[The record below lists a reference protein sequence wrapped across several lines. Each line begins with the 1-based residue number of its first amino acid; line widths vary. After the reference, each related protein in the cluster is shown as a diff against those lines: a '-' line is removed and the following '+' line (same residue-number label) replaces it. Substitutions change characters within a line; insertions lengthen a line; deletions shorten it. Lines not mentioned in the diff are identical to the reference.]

1 MIDLKAEQKT
11 GVMEPEKVQRWL
23 PSRVFSSPATEFADE
38 ELRTP
43 SKRKWLFLILPN
55 KELLAESYWIWFQ
68 CLASYAILSHY
79 IKGNT
84 YGFISIR
91 IHQQVDFEYE
101 HFALQYSRYFQNI
114 CERMNPYFIYSIYK
128 MTLLVRNGQLLSN
141 LHQGI
146 IIQPQVWDTLVF
158 LSTLGHFIDAFLR
171 EEELIAVSVFFWK
184 IKIIVVCPVEL

>member
-11 GVMEPEKVQRWL
+11 GVMGPEKVQRW
-23 PSRVFSSPATEFADE
+23 PASHIFSSPATEFADE

-43 SKRKWLFLILPN
+43 SKRKWLLLRLPD
-55 KELLAESYWIWFQ
+55 KELVAEPYRIWFQ
-68 CLASYAILSHY
+68 CFAPQAIPSHF
-79 IKGNT
+79 IKGST
-84 YGFISIR
+84 YVFISIR
-91 IHQQVDFEYE
+91 IHQQFGFACEP
-101 HFALQYSRYFQNI
+101 FALQCNRYFRNI

-146 IIQPQVWDTLVF
+146 IVQPQVWDTLGF